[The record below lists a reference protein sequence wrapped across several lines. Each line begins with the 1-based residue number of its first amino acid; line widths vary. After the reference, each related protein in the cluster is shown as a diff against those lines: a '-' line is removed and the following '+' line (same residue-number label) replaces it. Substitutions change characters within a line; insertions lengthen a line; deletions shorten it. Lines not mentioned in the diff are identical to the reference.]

1 MSCGS
6 VQTGNHFLGAV
17 LAQIDCQAQSIG
29 AYGYG
34 ALAAPGSAVSSLL
47 VAALTLSIA
56 VFGLR
61 MMFGG
66 VQDGRDVT
74 GELLRIAIVLTLAT
88 SWPAWR
94 TLAYDTVLGGPTEI
108 AASVGLASGLPGSN
122 GSLTARLDNADQGI
136 VALTAFGS
144 GRLTGGVVGSSDL
157 GDSTRGIALADQ
169 SGFAWGRV
177 AFLIGTIGPIAVVKL
192 GAGFLL
198 ALAPLMAGLLLFAGT
213 RDLFF
218 GWLRALGACAAGS
231 LALALTYS
239 TQLAMLEGWLRDA
252 QTQRAANALTPA
264 VPTELLVFGIA
275 FAVIA
280 VGILTLVM
288 RLCFFVSSGTF
299 SISQLIQRV
308 GGFAS
313 KEQPAFG
320 NTNQTSTSEIH
331 RAQLISDSV
340 ARIVRSEERGDT
352 GYRVSQIG
360 EGSMRRE
367 AAPSPA
373 EQVQSS
379 QALGSSYRRYR
390 QRLSSSGT
398 IRDART

>member
-1 MSCGS
+1 MSCAS

-17 LAQIDCQAQSIG
+17 MAQIDCQAQSIG

-34 ALAAPGSAVSSLL
+34 ALAAPGSTVSTFL

-56 VFGLR
+56 LFGLR
-61 MMFGG
+61 LMFGG

-74 GELLRIAIVLTLAT
+74 GEFLRIAIVLTLAT

-94 TLAYDTVLGGPTEI
+94 SLAYETVLTGPAQI
-108 AASVGLASGLPGSN
+108 AASVGLASGLPGGD
-122 GSLTARLDNADQGI
+122 GSLMARLDNADQGI

-177 AFLIGTIGPIAVVKL
+177 AFLIGAIGPVAVVKL
-192 GAGFLL
+192 GAGILL

-218 GWLRALGACAAGS
+218 GWLRGLGACASGS
-231 LALALTYS
+231 LALTVTYGA
-239 TQLAMLEGWLRDA
+239 QLAMFEGWIRDA
-252 QTQRAANALTPA
+252 QTQRAANVLTPA
-264 VPTELLVFGIA
+264 APTELLVFGITVA
-275 FAVIA
+275 ITAI
-280 VGILTLVM
+280 GILALVM
-288 RLCFFVSSGTF
+288 RLCFFASGHTF
-299 SISQLIQRV
+299 SIARIAARTIQAGPQRMAA
-308 GGFAS
+308 FAGPA
-313 KEQPAFG
+313 QPAA
-320 NTNQTSTSEIH
+320 NDLH
-331 RAQLISDSV
+331 RAQLLSDSM

-352 GYRVSQIG
+352 GLRTRLIG
-360 EGSMRRE
+360 EASIQRGTADRP
-367 AAPSPA
+367 AAQDRP
-373 EQVQSS
+373 S
-379 QALGSSYRRYR
+379 QALGNSHRRRSQYPSSR
-390 QRLSSSGT
+390 SE